1 MATPSRS
8 RTRKVLRVLVMT
20 CLAGAAAL
28 GGVIAYSAWDY
39 ERVVGAPYPEIRAD
53 HSPGAVARGAAIFH
67 STCEVCHR
75 GTSSERATGAA
86 LTDAPEFLGTFHSSN
101 LTSHPT
107 AGIGALEDKEIAR
120 AIRYAVDRHGR
131 RIPMPSYGMGD
142 ADVAALLGFLR
153 SNDPLVASDPTQPP
167 HSKLSALGATILTL
181 MGASQV
187 PDRPA
192 RGIVVPPKTASIE
205 YGRYLA
211 HEVYDC
217 VGCHT
222 PGYSPDKGEG
232 DERFSGGLDF
242 RDPSGN
248 PVYSRN
254 LTPDESGIAHYR
266 SASLARA
273 LREGVRADGTVLSSP
288 MPLFRGLDD
297 VEIEALYVYLRSLPR
312 VRTEA
317 PASTP
322 APVRDPGKSGDAAS
336 RFKSL
341 GCTGCH
347 GSGAAHRSALSRA
360 TNKPALDLARWIRNP
375 ERTVP
380 GTPMPTYAGLL
391 DEAQALELAEWIK
404 RDGPKNAGL

>member
-1 MATPSRS
+1 
-8 RTRKVLRVLVMT
+8 MT

-28 GGVIAYSAWDY
+28 GGVIGYCAWDY
-39 ERVVGAPYPEIRAD
+39 ERVVGAPYPDIRAD
-53 HSPGAVARGAAIFH
+53 HSPAAVARGAAIFH

-75 GTSSERATGAA
+75 GSSSERATGAA
-86 LTDAPEFLGTFHSSN
+86 LTEAPEFLGTFHSSN

-107 AGIGALEDKEIAR
+107 AGIGALGDKEIAR
-120 AIRYAVDRHGR
+120 AIRFAVDRHGR

-153 SNDPLVASDPTQPP
+153 SNDPLLAPDPTEPP

-192 RGIVVPPKTASIE
+192 RGIAVPTKVASAE

-211 HEVYDC
+211 HDVYDC

-222 PGYSPDKGEG
+222 PGYSPSKGEG
-232 DERFSGGLDF
+232 EERFSGGLDF

-248 PVYSRN
+248 TIYSRN
-254 LTPDESGIAHYR
+254 LTPDETGIAHYR
-266 SASLARA
+266 SADLARA

-297 VEIEALYVYLRSLPR
+297 VEVEALLTYLRTLPR
-312 VRTEA
+312 VRTEGA
-317 PASTP
+317 ASTP
-322 APVRDPGKSGDAAS
+322 SQVRDTTKAADAAS

-347 GSGAAHRSALSRA
+347 GSGAAHQGALSRA
-360 TNKPALDLARWIRNP
+360 ASKPALEVARWIRNP

-391 DEAQALELAEWIK
+391 DEAQALELAEWIQHG
-404 RDGPKNAGL
+404 GPKNAGL

>member
-1 MATPSRS
+1 MPTPTRS
-8 RTRKVLRVLVMT
+8 RTRKILRVLVTT

-28 GGVIAYSAWDY
+28 VGVIGYCAWDY
-39 ERVVGAPYPEIRAD
+39 ERVVGAPYPEIRAE
-53 HSPGAVARGAAIFH
+53 HSPAAVARGAAIFH

-75 GTSSERATGAA
+75 GTGSERATGAA

-107 AGIGALEDKEIAR
+107 AGIGALDDKEIAR

-153 SNDPLVASDPTQPP
+153 SNDPLVQPDPTQPP

-187 PDRPA
+187 PDRPS
-192 RGIVVPPKTASIE
+192 RGIAVPTMVASVE

-211 HEVYDC
+211 HDVYDC

-222 PGYSPDKGEG
+222 PGYSPDKGDSE
-232 DERFSGGLDF
+232 ERFSGGLDF
-242 RDPSGN
+242 RDPSGS

-254 LTPDESGIAHYR
+254 LTPDETGIAHYR
-266 SASLARA
+266 STDLARA
-273 LREGVRADGTVLSSP
+273 LREGVRPDGTVLSSP

-322 APVRDPGKSGDAAS
+322 SPVHDASRGGDPAA

-347 GSGAAHRSALSRA
+347 GTGAAHRSALSRA
-360 TNKPALDLARWIRNP
+360 THKPALDLARWIRNP

-380 GTPMPTYAGLL
+380 GTPMPTYASLI
-391 DEAQALELAEWIK
+391 DEAQALELAEWLK
-404 RDGPKNAGL
+404 HDGPERAGL